1 MKQILRSL
9 QPHATIKNFKKRSI
23 ILHQSEVPRY
33 VYILKEGVVR
43 SYSLTQSGEEQVM
56 QLHSAGDVFSVPW
69 LYGKTNHA
77 LYYYEAQT
85 NCRMLCV
92 TKEDF
97 LESLSNDVTL
107 QNEMLGYVVSEYT
120 SSMLHIT
127 ALEQPKAHE
136 KVLSL
141 LYYLATANGKEFK
154 EGKFKV
160 ELNITQS
167 TIASLCG
174 LTRETTALELSK
186 LKKQG
191 IVRYTARYYLIDKTR
206 IESILGEDSF
216 SDVLI
221 NQQQS

>member
-1 MKQILRSL
+1 MNNLINAL
-9 QPHATIKNFKKRSI
+9 QPYGILKSFKKRST

-33 VYILKEGVVR
+33 AYLVKEGVVR
-43 SYSLTQSGEEQVM
+43 AYSLTQNGEEQVV
-56 QLHSAGDVFSVPW
+56 QLHASGDLFSMPW

-85 NCRMLCV
+85 NCKLLCIL
-92 TKEDF
+92 KDDL
-97 LESLSNDVTL
+97 LEILRDNPDYQSRVLD
-107 QNEMLGYVVSEYT
+107 YAVSEYT
-120 SSMLHIT
+120 SAMMHIT

-136 KVLSL
+136 KVLTL
-141 LYYLATANGKEFK
+141 LYYLATANGTEFK

-160 ELNITQS
+160 ELNLTQS

-186 LKKQG
+186 LKKLG
-191 IVRYTARYYLIDKTR
+191 IIRYTARYYLIDKIR

-216 SDVLI
+216 SQVKIDQL
-221 NQQQS
+221 

>member
-1 MKQILRSL
+1 MKHILRAL
-9 QPHATIKNFKKRSI
+9 QPHAITKNFKKRSI
-23 ILHQSEVPRY
+23 VLHQSEVPRY
-33 VYILKEGVVR
+33 VYIVKEGIVR
-43 SYSLTQSGEEQVM
+43 AYSLTQGGEEQVV
-56 QLHSAGDVFSVPW
+56 QLHAPGDIFSVPW

-85 NCRMLCV
+85 NCRILCV
-92 TKEDF
+92 PKDDF
-97 LESLSNDVTL
+97 LETVQSDLSLQHEILDH
-107 QNEMLGYVVSEYT
+107 VVSEYT

-160 ELNITQS
+160 ELNLTQS

-221 NQQQS
+221 NQR